1 MRKYEMEST
10 LIEIINSSKSNFV
23 VGCMYEH
30 PSMSLTDLTNN
41 CLNNLLDKVSNEQ
54 KYMFF
59 FKVVSML
66 NYNDHNPTI

>member
-1 MRKYEMEST
+1 
-10 LIEIINSSKSNFV
+10 
-23 VGCMYEH
+23 MYEH